1 MPHPIVQAPLAG
13 GPSTPELAVAVSGA
27 GGLGFLAA
35 GYRAPG
41 DLDAEIAFVRE
52 RTDAPFGVNLFVP
65 SPGEPDRAA
74 VEAYAARLRPEADRS
89 GVTLGVPAYDDD
101 GWEDKLAIV
110 VARRVPVVSFTFGLP
125 SREVIARVRAAGTS
139 VLVTVTT
146 PEEAVAAAEAGAD
159 GLVAQGIEAGGH
171 RGGFRDDAGDLGLL
185 ALLRLVLRATPLPV
199 VASGGIA
206 DGEGVAAVLA
216 AGAVAA
222 QLGTAFLRTP
232 EAGTNPAHRAALTA
246 HDRPTPETGTPA
258 AHREA
263 LTAYDRTE
271 ITRAFTGRRARGLVN
286 RFLRE
291 HSAAAPPAYP
301 HIHHLTAPLRA
312 AARKSGDPDML
323 NLWAGQTYPL
333 TEELPA
339 ADLVHRLSTDA
350 RAALAR
356 AARRYPTGNP

>member
-1 MPHPIVQAPLAG
+1 MRHPIVQAPLAG

-65 SPGEPDRAA
+65 STGEPDRAA

-89 GVTLGVPAYDDD
+89 GVALGAPAYDDD
-101 GWEDKLAIV
+101 GWEDKLGIV

-125 SREVIARVRAAGTS
+125 SREVIARVRAAGTC

-146 PEEAVAAAEAGAD
+146 PEEAVAAADAGAD

-206 DGEGVAAVLA
+206 DGEGVAAALA

-232 EAGTNPAHRAALTA
+232 EAGTNPAHRAAL
-246 HDRPTPETGTPA
+246 D
-258 AHREA
+258 
-263 LTAYDRTE
+263 AYDRTE
-271 ITRAFTGRRARGLVN
+271 ITRAFTGRRARGLAN
-286 RFLRE
+286 RFLRD
-291 HSAAAPPAYP
+291 HSAAAPAAYP
-301 HIHHLTAPLRA
+301 QIHHLTAPLRA
-312 AARKSGDPDML
+312 AARRSGDPDLL
-323 NLWAGQTYPL
+323 NLWAGQAYSL

-356 AARRYPTGNP
+356 AAGRHPTGNP

>member
-1 MPHPIVQAPLAG
+1 MELSALRHPIVQAPLAG

-65 SPGEPDRAA
+65 STGEPDRAA

-89 GVTLGVPAYDDD
+89 GVALGAPAYDDD
-101 GWEDKLAIV
+101 GWEDKLGIV

-125 SREVIARVRAAGTS
+125 SREVIARVRAAGTC

-146 PEEAVAAAEAGAD
+146 PEEAVAAADAGAD

-206 DGEGVAAVLA
+206 DGEGVAAALA

-232 EAGTNPAHRAALTA
+232 EAGTNPAHRAAL
-246 HDRPTPETGTPA
+246 D
-258 AHREA
+258 
-263 LTAYDRTE
+263 AYDRTE
-271 ITRAFTGRRARGLVN
+271 ITRAFTGRRARGLAN
-286 RFLRE
+286 RFLRD
-291 HSAAAPPAYP
+291 HSAAAPAAYP
-301 HIHHLTAPLRA
+301 QIHHLTAPLRA
-312 AARKSGDPDML
+312 AARRSGDPDLL
-323 NLWAGQTYPL
+323 NLWAGQAYSL

-356 AARRYPTGNP
+356 AAGRHPTGNP